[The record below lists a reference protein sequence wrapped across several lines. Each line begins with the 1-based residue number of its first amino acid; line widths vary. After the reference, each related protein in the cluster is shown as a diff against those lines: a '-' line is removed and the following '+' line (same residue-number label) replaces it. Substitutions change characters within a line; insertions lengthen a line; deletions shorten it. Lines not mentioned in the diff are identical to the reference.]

1 MKLPNDCSL
10 FILTSQVRLV
20 DRFNSLWIGI
30 LEDFLEIFVIGTS
43 PHASLLVLCIC
54 CEEIRV

>member
-10 FILTSQVRLV
+10 FILTSQVGLV

-30 LEDFLEIFVIGTS
+30 LEDFLEIFVIGTF
-43 PHASLLVLCIC
+43 PHAYLFCAAYALHLL
-54 CEEIRV
+54 